1 MREYT
6 SQMNQEMNGRSGD
19 GRRKEGKK
27 RGKAGDQGCVRGV
40 VMDVMLLR
48 FGVCPINKEV
58 PFFSLLRISF
68 LVFLFYY
75 IHNLKKRYY
84 F

>member
-40 VMDVMLLR
+40 VMDVMLLE

-58 PFFSLLRISF
+58 QGSTLFLSTPYIFFGFTILL
-68 LVFLFYY
+68 
-75 IHNLKKRYY
+75 HT
-84 F
+84 